1 MGRSTFIQQI
11 IDSAKARKSNIILPE
26 GSDERVLEAA
36 NTINQEG
43 IASIT
48 LLGDKQQISEWFG
61 AKGYSLEGIAVINP
75 ETSGK
80 LQEYADTFHE
90 LRKTKGI
97 TPEQALAAVKQ
108 VNYFGMMI
116 MHAGEADGLV
126 SGAAHSTADTVRPAL
141 QIIKSA
147 KKGATVSSFFIMDV
161 NDKTFIFSDCALVE
175 NPTSEQLADIA
186 VDSAVSALS
195 YGIPPTVALLSYS
208 TYGSG
213 KSEMVEKV
221 SKAVE
226 LAKQK
231 VAEEFAGK
239 GIVIDGELQV
249 DSAVVPDVARK
260 KAPGSP
266 LGGEARVLIFPD
278 LNAANIG
285 YKLVQRLAGA
295 GAYGPVLQGLNKPV
309 NDLSRGCYVEDIVG
323 TVALTALQA
332 GH

>member
-1 MGRSTFIQQI
+1 MGRNAFIQQI
-11 IDSAKARKSNIILPE
+11 IDMAKAEQRNIVLPE
-26 GSDERVLEAA
+26 GKDERVLEAA
-36 NTINQEG
+36 NIINTEH

-48 LLGDKQQISEWFG
+48 LLGDEKKIATWFSDN
-61 AKGYSLEGIAVINP
+61 GYDLSGITVINP
-75 ETSGK
+75 EKSDK
-80 LQEYADTFHE
+80 LQGYAGVFYE
-90 LRKTKGI
+90 MRKAKGV
-97 TPEQALAAVKQ
+97 TREQAIETVKK
-108 VNYFGMMI
+108 VNYFGMMM
-116 MHAGEADGLV
+116 MHANEVDGLV

-141 QIIKSA
+141 QIIKAA

-161 NDKTFIFSDCALVE
+161 SDKTYIFADCALVE

-186 VDSAVSALS
+186 VDSAISAMN
-195 YGIPPTVALLSYS
+195 YNIPPKVALLSYS

-221 SKAVE
+221 TKAVS
-226 LAKQK
+226 LAKEK
-231 VAEEFAGK
+231 VASEYADK
-239 GIVIDGELQV
+239 GIIIDGELQA
-249 DSAVVPDVARK
+249 DSAIVPGVAQK

-266 LGGEARVLIFPD
+266 LGGGARVLVFPD

-285 YKLVQRLAGA
+285 YKLVQRMANA

-332 GH
+332 AK